1 MAQYDIDI
9 IAGGMRMLHQ
19 IMIGIGIIAVYIIV
33 KREIKHFVQNQ
44 KKKG

>member
-1 MAQYDIDI
+1 MTQYGIDI

-44 KKKG
+44 TKKG